1 MKLEKKGS
9 KPKAAVASADVSPDV
24 MEAREMKSRKLKYGI
39 LATVYTVVFII
50 AVVVVNIFIGYLTD
64 RYVLEFDM
72 TSEDLYE
79 ISEDTKEVLADLD
92 EQVTITVLA
101 EESDSK
107 DTLLLAK
114 IHEVLQRYEA
124 LAGGKIKLEFIN
136 PTLNP
141 QLLEKYSSL
150 GKPSHGDIIIE
161 SSKRFKHLTP
171 SNLYEYK
178 SDKETGEKYI
188 VGLRAEQRLTSGIL
202 FVLADSIPSALYTTG
217 HGEIANLTRLDGLLT
232 SGNYEVGTINLALE
246 DIPEETTIL
255 IISSPT
261 ADFTDEEIE
270 KMDAFFARGGNAIIT
285 MTYTVTEP
293 LERLERYFEEWGIR
307 YDTSMVMD
315 RKQSLS
321 GYPMYVVPTI
331 HDVEGLT
338 ETLDTKSSFI
348 LVPGA
353 RPIELLFSESGWRAN
368 KVLFSSSS
376 AAYSKS
382 FEKGIV
388 SAIEQE
394 EGDKLGPFNV
404 GVLSVETH
412 MDNLD
417 YDYSFL
423 LFLNTGM
430 ISDSVLETDNMLN
443 SKYMMAA
450 IDMMTDDSDAVI
462 IQPKNFSSITLTV
475 LGSQVRALFWIL
487 IIVIPFGILA
497 VGIAIWL
504 RRRHL

>member
-1 MKLEKKGS
+1 MDE
-9 KPKAAVASADVSPDV
+9 
-24 MEAREMKSRKLKYGI
+24 
-39 LATVYTVVFII
+39 
-50 AVVVVNIFIGYLTD
+50 
-64 RYVLEFDM
+64 
-72 TSEDLYE
+72 E
-79 ISEDTKEVLADLD
+79 I
-92 EQVTITVLA
+92 TITVLA
-101 EESDSK
+101 EENEYK

-114 IHEVLQRYEA
+114 IHEVLQRYKA

-136 PTLNP
+136 PNLNP
-141 QLLEKYSSL
+141 RLLEKYSTL
-150 GKPSHGDIIIE
+150 DKPSRGDIIIE
-161 SSKRFKHLTP
+161 SSKRYKHLTP

-217 HGEIANLTRLDGLLT
+217 HGETANLERLDGLLA

-246 DIPEETTIL
+246 DIPEETTML

-261 ADFTDEEIE
+261 ADFSDDEIE
-270 KMDAFFARGGNAIIT
+270 KLDAFFARGGNAIVT

-307 YDTSMVMD
+307 YDASLIMD

-321 GYPMYVVPTI
+321 GYPMYVVPAVNQ
-331 HDVEGLT
+331 VEGLT
-338 ETLDTKSSFI
+338 DGLDIKSSFI

-353 RPIELLFSESGWRAN
+353 RPIELLFTESGWRTN
-368 KVLFSSSS
+368 KVLLTTSSS
-376 AAYSKS
+376 AYSKS
-382 FEKGIV
+382 FEEGIV

-394 EGDKLGPFNV
+394 EGDKPGPFNV
-404 GVLSVETH
+404 GVLSVETRVY
-412 MDNLD
+412 NLD
-417 YDYSFL
+417 YDNSFIM
-423 LFLNTGM
+423 FLNMGM

-450 IDMMTDDSDAVI
+450 IDMMTDKSEAVLI
-462 IQPKNFSSITLTV
+462 EPKNFSSTALTI
-475 LGSQVRALFWIL
+475 LGSQVKVLFWVL
-487 IIVIPFGILA
+487 IIIPFGIMA
-497 VGIAIWL
+497 VGVVIWI